1 MHGRRWI
8 VLAILFAARAA
19 TGFEFQSVGS
29 VSSLLI
35 QDLGLSYAQIGLLLG
50 AFLLP
55 GIVVAFPT
63 GLLGQRVADKSLGL
77 AGLALMTISGLALA
91 HADSFAS
98 ALVARVAGGVG
109 ATIVVLVATKMTT
122 DWFDGREIVL
132 AMSILQMS
140 WPFGAMLALPIQAL
154 IAQLWG
160 WQAVAVS
167 GGLCAAAAACAF
179 ALASTPSRELQ
190 PSATS
195 RSRPPFALLLQVTVA
210 GVVWGSMNLA
220 CILFFS
226 YAPPLMTARG
236 YASTTA
242 ASLTSL
248 AIWFTILAIPSG
260 GYLVHRLGKPVAGIA
275 ICASL
280 AAATLLLFVL
290 DLYPTLSCLIFGIAV
305 GPLSGA
311 ILSLPARVLPP
322 RDRSMGLG
330 VFYTCFYVLMAA
342 GPPLAGR
349 LQDAWATPSAALV
362 AAALLLAVSVPL
374 SLMFAAMSA
383 RPRLAERGD
392 GNEPSAEPPAPA
404 VA

>member
-8 VLAILFAARAA
+8 ILAILFAARAA
-19 TGFEFQSVGS
+19 TGFQFQSVGS
-29 VSSLLI
+29 VSNLLI
-35 QDLGLSYAQIGLLLG
+35 RDLGLSYAQIGLLLG

-55 GIVVAFPT
+55 GIVVAFPA
-63 GLLGQRVADKSLGL
+63 GWLGQRIAEKSLGL

-91 HADSFAS
+91 HADSFAA
-98 ALVARVAGGVG
+98 ALVARIVGGVG
-109 ATIVVLVATKMTT
+109 ATIVVLVATKMIT

-140 WPFGAMLALPIQAL
+140 WPFGAMLALPIQAF
-154 IAQLWG
+154 IAELWG
-160 WQAVAVS
+160 WPAVAVS
-167 GGLCAAAAACAF
+167 GGVCAALAAGAF
-179 ALASTPSRELQ
+179 ALVSNPSREVQ
-190 PSATS
+190 PQAPG
-195 RSRPPFALLLQVTVA
+195 RSRLPFALLLQVTIA

-226 YAPPLMTARG
+226 YAPALMTARG
-236 YASTTA
+236 YAPTTA

-260 GYLVHRLGKPVAGIA
+260 GYLVHRLGKPVAA
-275 ICASL
+275 IGVSAL
-280 AAATLLLFVL
+280 IAAAMLSLFVL
-290 DLYPTLSCLIFGIAV
+290 DLYPTPSCLIFGLAV

-311 ILSLPARVLPP
+311 ILSLPAAVLPP
-322 RDRSMGLG
+322 RDRSLGFG

-342 GPPLAGR
+342 GPSLAGR

-362 AAALLLAVSVPL
+362 AAALLLAATAPL
-374 SLMFAAMSA
+374 SLAFAAMSKRWRA
-383 RPRLAERGD
+383 TERNDGD
-392 GNEPSAEPPAPA
+392 EPAKVPA